1 MYDYQITRTV
11 ADAHRQDLI
20 AHAPTGQRGRTT
32 RTAEVH
38 RERRGLF
45 GLAIRRGGPVAL
57 AR

>member
-1 MYDYQITRTV
+1 MYDYQLTRHV

-20 AHAPTGQRGRTT
+20 AHAAGRRGRTT
-32 RTAEVH
+32 RTTEV
-38 RERRGLF
+38 RQERRGLF

>member
-1 MYDYQITRTV
+1 MYDYQLTRHV

-20 AHAPTGQRGRTT
+20 AHVTTGRRGRTT
-32 RTAEVH
+32 RTTEV